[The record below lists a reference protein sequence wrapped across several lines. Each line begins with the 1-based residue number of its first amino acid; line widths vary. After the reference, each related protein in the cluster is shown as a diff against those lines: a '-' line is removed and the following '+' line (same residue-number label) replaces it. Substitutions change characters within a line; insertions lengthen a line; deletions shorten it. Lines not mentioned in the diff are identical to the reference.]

1 MLANLDAANDK
12 TLACLLARV
21 ATQGATVLALAAITL
36 SAALFW
42 IRSECDWEEVE
53 EVDDVTSLKGSWG
66 QCLNWQEYN

>member
-36 SAALFW
+36 SAALF
-42 IRSECDWEEVE
+42 
-53 EVDDVTSLKGSWG
+53 
-66 QCLNWQEYN
+66 